1 MVQGTMAKMPAP
13 ANCRI
18 KIESL
23 HEFGL
28 LCHPDED
35 LAAFSLDAMADVIE
49 ETLEGNSNYVA
60 LVEMKS
66 KCSEVTLT
74 HDMEVVGEFGEY
86 QEINIDDNPQLF
98 KGSIPDASYRCQ
110 LLHGIASGSVNHAVY
125 VVASL
130 RKIICVVHVHKGAL
144 QREQYLSVIATLGR
158 QHLHWITEGVVPA
171 RITFKAGSHAV
182 DHHSVQCNFAL
193 WKALCNVLE
202 EQEWQQHLVGC
213 HLIPEVVATWSR
225 GQRLY

>member
-1 MVQGTMAKMPAP
+1 MP
-13 ANCRI
+13 CII
-18 KIESL
+18 KL
-23 HEFGL
+23 
-28 LCHPDED
+28 PDQN
-35 LAAFSLDAMADVIE
+35 SCIV
-49 ETLEGNSNYVA
+49 TRCNGCSNYVA

-130 RKIICVVHVHKGAL
+130 RKIICVVHDRVGL
-144 QREQYLSVIATLGR
+144 LIREQYLSAIANYGLATSALDYRGGCASKDNIQSR
-158 QHLHWITEGVVPA
+158 
-171 RITFKAGSHAV
+171 
-182 DHHSVQCNFAL
+182 VQC
-193 WKALCNVLE
+193 
-202 EQEWQQHLVGC
+202 
-213 HLIPEVVATWSR
+213 S
-225 GQRLY
+225 